1 VRFCFNMTCNA
12 TFIVLIT
19 TFILYSCRPSVKR
32 ADQFWGSCSRGG
44 RDWGHSTG
52 CSDEVIMQLIS
63 LLEDAYKAAG
73 TCSADLSH
81 VLVCNFISL
90 VTNVGCPLG
99 SPFDALDKIVENTTP
114 SCFLPP
120 SIASAAVSS
129 AALGFDDDPEKD
141 EESDTFEAET
151 EDRFDVV
158 PAIGHNRTSSIG
170 ASAFSGLNLNDLA
183 SDEDKLMRKRMS
195 SFAKH
200 RRVSICAAVLPPV
213 GSIPVRRQT
222 TFANRGPGSLSPRN
236 DFQSRM
242 LLVRPRF
249 SSMIPAEIVQSP
261 VDVVCNNVTVL
272 SNIFSFFSEQELLCY
287 ASPIC
292 TTWADAATASH
303 ACLMLTSMGFSTSLA
318 DSDSYGGG
326 GGEEL
331 READDSLVQSVAKS
345 MERSWKFLMS
355 QFPWACYLSDGSYKK
370 VFKVYNST
378 LNASEALSVMDVE
391 RIDNKTAVAAE
402 LAVASMLSSLARRNI
417 CPNFIIT
424 RSVFTCAYQPP
435 AAHWGSAENKKPR
448 GRSFDPR
455 QPLGRKPREPSA
467 SKRGTFQYIR
477 MELCRHGD
485 AEEYIKRLPSEV
497 MSREESRSI
506 LFQTAFALHVAA
518 DRFSMKHYDVK
529 LLNVFLQDAVQG
541 DLVDSTG
548 DVTVL
553 RYGLGDHVFALRM
566 PSDRAIL
573 AKLADYGTANV
584 QAASSGKPV
593 TIGQFTTIE
602 NTPPDYLIKGD
613 AATQGHGHDNFGL
626 GLCMLHLFTGHA
638 PYEEIL
644 EDVFCPVALKKKLRQ
659 IWVEDEYAGFNA
671 VRTMILLD
679 VDGDEGEPDETL
691 YHTLYR
697 YLVLFGIPEDRSQIN
712 NSDKVWKAITQSLE
726 GGVKTRGKAYGRS
739 ARQGRKEGP
748 DSAQFARDR
757 KKYSLSHGNNKYIAR
772 ARRSLEVSSGSN
784 CFFALSS
791 LFSLLF
797 LSFVSS
803 QMMEGGLDLLMSLVH
818 FDPQQRATPLDVMN
832 SRFMAS
838 LKESLSDETHKPG
851 ENVLS
856 FMAYAAR

>member
-1 VRFCFNMTCNA
+1 M
-12 TFIVLIT
+12 
-19 TFILYSCRPSVKR
+19 
-32 ADQFWGSCSRGG
+32 
-44 RDWGHSTG
+44 
-52 CSDEVIMQLIS
+52 
-63 LLEDAYKAAG
+63 
-73 TCSADLSH
+73 
-81 VLVCNFISL
+81 
-90 VTNVGCPLG
+90 G
-99 SPFDALDKIVENTTP
+99 SPLDSLDKIMETAATP
-114 SCFLPP
+114 CFLPP
-120 SIASAAVSS
+120 SVASAAVSS
-129 AALGFDDDPEKD
+129 AALGFDDDSEKE
-141 EESDTFEAET
+141 EESDGFEAEAQ
-151 EDRFDVV
+151 DRFDIA
-158 PAIGHNRTSSIG
+158 PFARHNRAGSVG
-170 ASAFSGLNLNDLA
+170 ASAFSVLNLNDIGG
-183 SDEDKLMRKRMS
+183 DEDKLRRKRMS

-222 TFANRGPGSLSPRN
+222 TFVNHGPGSLSPRN
-236 DFQSRM
+236 DFQSRD

-249 SSMIPAEIVQSP
+249 SSIVPAELVQSP
-261 VDVVCNNVTVL
+261 LELVCNDPTML
-272 SNIFSFFSEQELLCY
+272 STIFSFFSERELLCY

-318 DSDSYGGG
+318 ETDSYSGGD
-326 GGEEL
+326 EL
-331 READDSLVQSVAKS
+331 READDSLVQCVAKS

-370 VFKVYNST
+370 VFKVFNSS

-424 RSVFTCAYQPP
+424 RSVFTCPYEPP
-435 AAHWGSAENKKPR
+435 ATHWGSAENKKPR

-477 MELCRHGD
+477 MELCKHGD
-485 AEEYIKRLPSEV
+485 AEEYIKRLPNKV
-497 MSREESRSI
+497 MSPEESRSI

-518 DRFSMKHYDVK
+518 DRYSMKHYDVK
-529 LLNVFLQDAVQG
+529 LLNIFLQDAVQG
-541 DLVDSTG
+541 DSVDTVG

-566 PSDRAIL
+566 PSDRALL

-584 QAASSGKPV
+584 QSASNGKPV

-602 NTPPDYLIKGD
+602 NTPPDYLIHGD
-613 AATQGHGHDNFGL
+613 SATQGHGHDNFGL

-644 EDVFCPVALKKKLRQ
+644 DDVFCPVSLKKKLRQ

-697 YLVLFGIPEDRSQIN
+697 FLVLFGIPKESSKCSN
-712 NSDKVWKAITQSLE
+712 GDKVWKAIRQSLE
-726 GGVKTRGKAYGRS
+726 GGGNTRTKAYGRS

-757 KKYSLSHGNNKYIAR
+757 KKYSLSHGNDKYIAR
-772 ARRSLEVSSGSN
+772 ARRSLEVSHASILYILILVNTFSIAVSRLTDDGRWDGASHVSGS
-784 CFFALSS
+784 L
-791 LFSLLF
+791 
-797 LSFVSS
+797 
-803 QMMEGGLDLLMSLVH
+803 
-818 FDPQQRATPLDVMN
+818 
-832 SRFMAS
+832 
-838 LKESLSDETHKPG
+838 
-851 ENVLS
+851 
-856 FMAYAAR
+856 